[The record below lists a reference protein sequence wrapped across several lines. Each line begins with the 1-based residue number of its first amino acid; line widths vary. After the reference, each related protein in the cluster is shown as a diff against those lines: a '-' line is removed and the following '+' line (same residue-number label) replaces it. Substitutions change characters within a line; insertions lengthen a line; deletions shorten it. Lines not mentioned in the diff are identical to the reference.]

1 MPRRAIVVPF
11 LAALA
16 VACASVPPPATRS
29 PQNPAHPD
37 APESATPPLSPTLMT
52 EPEPGLASPEAI
64 AGAHAMHQGHGQ
76 AAAPPAQAATRTEA
90 PYTCPMHPDVKAEAP
105 GECPICGMTLARKK
119 PEAPRP

>member
-1 MPRRAIVVPF
+1 MPRRAIVFPF

-37 APESATPPLSPTLMT
+37 APEAATPPLSPTLMT
-52 EPEPGLASPEAI
+52 EPEPGLALPEAT
-64 AGAHAMHQGHGQ
+64 AGAHATHEGHGQ
-76 AAAPPAQAATRTEA
+76 APPGAQAAAQAEA
-90 PYTCPMHPDVKAEAP
+90 PYTCPMHPDVKAVTP
-105 GECPICGMTLARKK
+105 GKCPICGMTLVRRK